1 MKNQFLKSRPC
12 AGSLNLKNLKGAL
25 FVYALRC
32 NPAFIGITL
41 RGGILKWTNLTLVGQ
56 SFQVILVDQQN
67 GVWGPIDDSLE
78 PRIESD
84 REFDFNSL

>member
-12 AGSLNLKNLKGAL
+12 AGSLNLKKLKGGSFNHAL
-25 FVYALRC
+25 WC

-41 RGGILKWTNLTLVGQ
+41 RGYFEVDQSPLVGQ

-67 GVWGPIDDSLE
+67 GVWGLLMIP
-78 PRIESD
+78 
-84 REFDFNSL
+84 